1 MGLKIRSIEF
11 RDFRSYEQFRLDG
24 IGDLTIFIGR
34 NAIGKTNILEGIQ
47 LVTSATSF
55 RHPQI
60 AQVIRDGNDE
70 GRVVVNATDGN
81 RDLTTELHLEAG
93 KRRYSVN
100 GKGKTAADVRGVL
113 PAVTFAPDDLDLAKG
128 SSSVR
133 RRALDEVGMQLN
145 RNYYVIQRDFEKA
158 LRYKNRLLKEEA
170 APELVG
176 AIDETLVTCGAQLF
190 CYRHALYRKMAA
202 LVADGY
208 RDIARSSE
216 SLSMSYLPSWDYLR
230 GKGDAPEEGP
240 WLEEGAYARPDEVRE
255 TMHAALTVFGAEER
269 QRRRA
274 LVGPHNDKL
283 VFLVSGRDA
292 SQFASQGQQ
301 RSIVLAWKLAEVEMV
316 RRTLGTEPVLLL
328 DDVMSEL
335 DADRRDK
342 LVENVT
348 SATQTFITA
357 TDLSPFNGELL
368 ARARVVDLERE
379 EEER

>member
-11 RDFRSYEQFRLDG
+11 RDFRSYERFRLDG

-133 RRALDEVGMQLN
+133 RRALDEVGMQ
-145 RNYYVIQRDFEKA
+145 FWSA
-158 LRYKNRLLKEEA
+158 RLFKKLK
-170 APELVG
+170 
-176 AIDETLVTCGAQLF
+176 
-190 CYRHALYRKMAA
+190 
-202 LVADGY
+202 
-208 RDIARSSE
+208 
-216 SLSMSYLPSWDYLR
+216 
-230 GKGDAPEEGP
+230 
-240 WLEEGAYARPDEVRE
+240 
-255 TMHAALTVFGAEER
+255 
-269 QRRRA
+269 
-274 LVGPHNDKL
+274 
-283 VFLVSGRDA
+283 
-292 SQFASQGQQ
+292 
-301 RSIVLAWKLAEVEMV
+301 
-316 RRTLGTEPVLLL
+316 
-328 DDVMSEL
+328 
-335 DADRRDK
+335 
-342 LVENVT
+342 
-348 SATQTFITA
+348 
-357 TDLSPFNGELL
+357 
-368 ARARVVDLERE
+368 
-379 EEER
+379 